1 MSYYGEKGGLS
12 FRDNFC
18 EEINIVEI
26 SEIAELG
33 ELLGS
38 VFKSIA
44 IGTDEFSRISEIHT
58 LAGGM
63 SRSGADV
70 FIVNDV
76 MPVFKYGIRSLECEC
91 GVYIAGEK
99 KLRILFF
106 DEYGIEMAEKGI
118 VKIFSEKI
126 SENLSKNIQSD
137 LSEKRGTVSQ
147 VSHIR
152 EVYINSL
159 ENMIKENFSHN
170 AVISC
175 GNRRLSEI
183 WRNFFHTDKSDL
195 IFQVS
200 EDGGRVNCY
209 STDFGFVSYER
220 LVLACSAM
228 RWQNGKKV
236 ILPKNFHYAGE
247 NLAEKMKADFE
258 YLNERNHREAFEEKF
273 ISDALCLCI
282 ELMNTGRSIPDIMKN
297 LPEFYTAKRE
307 IVTDFSMR
315 DSEKTLFS
323 PEGRINLSKTGKNRI
338 TLTVQS
344 MSMETASE
352 LCGKWERLI
361 LEKNKKC

>member
-33 ELLGS
+33 EFIGS
-38 VFKSIA
+38 VFRSVV
-44 IGTDEFSRISEIHT
+44 IGTDDFSRISEIHT

-70 FIVNDV
+70 FILNDV
-76 MPVFKYGIRSLECEC
+76 MPVFRYGIKSLECEC
-91 GVYIAGEK
+91 GVYIAVGK

-106 DEYGIEMAEKGI
+106 DKYGIEMTENSI

-126 SENLSKNIQSD
+126 SENLSENISG
-137 LSEKRGTVSQ
+137 RGTVSQ

-152 EVYINSL
+152 EIYINSI
-159 ENMIKENFSHN
+159 ENMTGKDFNNN

-183 WRNFFHTDKSDL
+183 WRNFFRTEKSDL

-220 LVLACSAM
+220 LILACSVM
-228 RWQNGKKV
+228 MWQEGKKV

-247 NLAEKMKADFE
+247 SIAEKMKADFE
-258 YLNERNHREAFEEKF
+258 YLNERNHREAYEEKF

-307 IVTDFSMR
+307 VVTDFFMR
-315 DSEKTLFS
+315 DSERTVLS
-323 PEGRINLSKTGKNRI
+323 PEGRINLTKTGKNRI

-352 LCGKWERLI
+352 LCGKWEKLI
-361 LEKNKKC
+361 LK